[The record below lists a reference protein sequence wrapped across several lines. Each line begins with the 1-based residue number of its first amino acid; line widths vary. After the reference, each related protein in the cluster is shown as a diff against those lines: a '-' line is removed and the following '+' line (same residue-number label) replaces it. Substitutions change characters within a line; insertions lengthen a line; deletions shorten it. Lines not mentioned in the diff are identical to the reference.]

1 VPPATPS
8 LDANRLWGDVM
19 ALAEIT
25 DRKHPYTRRSFT
37 PLFLQGRAWL
47 ADRFKDAGLGVRIDQ
62 AGNLI
67 GRLEGKNSSLGVIAV
82 GSHSDTVPSGGRFD
96 GIAGL
101 IAGLEVARTLREA
114 GTQLLHTLEVIDF
127 LAEEPSDFGLS
138 CVGSRGMTGALQ
150 PAMLAMKGPGNEPL
164 GEALCRVGGDPDR
177 LEGARRHDI
186 AAFLELHIEQG
197 KVLESRALEVG
208 IVTSI
213 VGIRRMEIMFE
224 GVADHAGTTPMTFR
238 HDALVAAAHTVIAV
252 RTIAERLSAE
262 GADYFVATVGIFDV
276 MPGASNVVPGRC
288 RLVIDIRT
296 TNPALTE
303 RFAALIEHESAEH
316 AASASVVRRPLV
328 TLSDAPAAA
337 CDPALR
343 TLLRSAADE
352 LGLKGTD
359 IASGAGHDTA
369 FMTRI
374 CPSAM
379 VFVPCR
385 NGKSHTPE
393 EWADRDSIAAGA
405 KVILHAIKALDR
417 SMARDAATKQG
428 AA

>member
-1 VPPATPS
+1 VPLAAPS
-8 LDANRLWGDVM
+8 LDADRLWGDVM

-25 DRKHPYTRRSFT
+25 DPKHPFTRRSFT

-47 ADRFKDAGLGVRIDQ
+47 ANRFKDAGLAVRNDQ

-67 GRLEGKNSSLGVIAV
+67 GRLEGKDPSLGVIAV

-101 IAGLEVARTLREA
+101 IAGLEVARALRDA
-114 GTQLLHTLEVIDF
+114 GTHLLHTLEVIDF

-150 PAMLAMKGPGNEPL
+150 PAMLAMKGPGNEAL

-177 LEGARRHDI
+177 IEAARRHDI

-197 KVLESRALEVG
+197 KLLESRALDVG

-213 VGIRRMEIMFE
+213 VGIRRIEITFE
-224 GVADHAGTTPMTFR
+224 GAADHAGTTPMTLR

-252 RTIAERLSAE
+252 RTIAERLSAD
-262 GADYFVATVGIFDV
+262 GADYFVATVGIFEV
-276 MPGASNVVPGRC
+276 TPGASNVVPGRC
-288 RLVIDIRT
+288 RLVVDTRT

-303 RFAALIEHESAEH
+303 RFATLIEHESAEH
-316 AASASVVRRPLV
+316 AAAASVVRRPLV
-328 TLSDAPAAA
+328 TLSDGPPAA
-337 CDPALR
+337 CDPSLR
-343 TLLRSAADE
+343 TVLRSAADD
-352 LGLKGTD
+352 LGLKATD

-379 VFVPCR
+379 IFVPCR
-385 NGKSHTPE
+385 EGKSHTPE
-393 EWADRDSIAAGA
+393 EWADRDAIVAGA
-405 KVILHAIKALDR
+405 TVILQSVKALDR
-417 SMARDAATKQG
+417 SLGRDAATKQG